1 MLAVAALGDSGV
13 RHPLYEAA
21 NMLKRYRGFFSLKT
35 WGMKIAKK
43 HGHKKA
49 CVAVARKLTVIMHAM
64 WRDGSEFR
72 FKLQGG
78 GRRREGLSDEAHCW
92 GVTGRDQR
100 DECAARTD

>member
-43 HGHKKA
+43 HGHKNLRGGSAQAHRHYA
-49 CVAVARKLTVIMHAM
+49 CDVAG
-64 WRDGSEFR
+64 W
-72 FKLQGG
+72 Q
-78 GRRREGLSDEAHCW
+78 
-92 GVTGRDQR
+92 
-100 DECAARTD
+100 